1 MNTLRKE
8 FGMTAVGNTIVVCG
22 GWSASDNASMS
33 SCEQFLEG
41 RWTALPAMPTSLAAL
56 AMITLHS
63 RAYIFGG
70 WNGRLTDM
78 AWPYSHALNEL
89 HITNTVYMFEFKT
102 QKWTNRTPMFV
113 SICSHEAVPIGGGQL
128 SN

>member
-1 MNTLRKE
+1 
-8 FGMTAVGNTIVVCG
+8 
-22 GWSASDNASMS
+22 
-33 SCEQFLEG
+33 
-41 RWTALPAMPTSLAAL
+41 MPTSLAAL

-70 WNGRLTDM
+70 RNGRLTDM

-89 HITNTVYMFEFKT
+89 HITNNVYMLEFET
-102 QKWTNRTPMFV
+102 QKWTSLTSMVV
-113 SICSHEAVPIGGGQL
+113 STYSHEAVPIGGGQL